1 MIDALTGANGAGYGS
16 CVNEVPKR
24 DFRVKTQVYTDTEIF
39 EAEMQRIFERTWVY
53 VGHESEIPEPGN
65 FKTAA
70 IGRIPV
76 IVARSETGAIH
87 VLLNACRHR
96 GSVVCRESTG
106 TARVFRC
113 PYHNWVYGLDG
124 TLLGMPGPPGYHAGF
139 EAEIGGLV
147 TAGRVAVH
155 REMIFA
161 SMAADGESL
170 DEFLGPVAKYIAY
183 WFDQSPTGR
192 IRLQAP
198 TRAVYL
204 GNWKL
209 QLENTT
215 DGWHAQYVHQSAF
228 NTLKDFARREAMS
241 VWVGTVHGFERGHGI
256 LVRPKRVRFPEGMQ
270 EAYMQQIEDAYGADY
285 VRELYQTWH
294 ITLFPNVHLMESK
307 VRVVQPVAVD
317 KTIVYEYPVQFVG
330 VGDEFNKAL
339 RHRLRS
345 EGSIAAGFVNSDD
358 VEIFSRVESGL
369 RAGRWLEW
377 LYFSRGMEDETVE
390 ASGERRSDPTH
401 ELPQRAIFREWARL
415 MEA

>member
-1 MIDALTGANGAGYGS
+1 MIDTLTAADDTGYGS
-16 CVNEVPKR
+16 CVQEDPRR
-24 DFRVKTQVYTDTEIF
+24 DFRVSTRVYTERGIF
-39 EAEMQRIFERTWVY
+39 EAEMRRIFERTWVY
-53 VGHESEIPEPGN
+53 VGHESEIPQPGN

-70 IGRIPV
+70 LGRLPV
-76 IVARSETGAIH
+76 IVARDESGKIN

-96 GSVVCRESTG
+96 GSVVCRETSG

-124 TLLGMPGPPGYHAGF
+124 KLVGMPGPPGYRAGF
-139 EAEIGGLV
+139 EDDIGGLV
-147 TAGRVAVH
+147 KAGSVAVY

-161 SMAADGESL
+161 NMADDPEPL
-170 DEFLGPVAKYIAY
+170 DAFLGPVTKYIDY

-198 TRAVYL
+198 TRATYPA
-204 GNWKL
+204 NWKL

-228 NTLKDFARREAMS
+228 NTLKDFGNRPVVS
-241 VWVGTVHGFERGHGI
+241 VWNGTVRGFNRGHGL
-256 LVRPKRVRFPEGMQ
+256 LVRPKRVSFPAGMQ
-270 EAYMQQIEDAYGADY
+270 EKYMEQIESAYGADR
-285 VRELYQTWH
+285 VRDLYQTWH

-307 VRVVQPVAVD
+307 VRVVQPVSID

-330 VGDEFNKAL
+330 ASDELNATL

-345 EGSIAAGFVNSDD
+345 EGSVAAGFVNSDD

-369 RAGRWLEW
+369 RAGHRLEW
-377 LYFSRGMEDETVE
+377 FYFSRGMETENIE
-390 ASGERRSDPTH
+390 ASGERSSDPTH
-401 ELPQRAIFREWARL
+401 ELPQRAIFREWVRL